1 MSSFKHVLS
10 VLFAC
15 LFAILP
21 PVFSQGAPAAA
32 AKPQPLPTV
41 NEILDKS
48 VRATGGM
55 AAWLK
60 MTSLN
65 WKADVSDDTA
75 KFMTGKLEVNSK
87 APNRISLCL
96 TLNVGYFTCRAY
108 DGKTG
113 WGDDSKDGLS
123 TLEGPRLEE
132 IKGEADFYSELH
144 RAKSFSELRVK
155 GEDKFNQLPVL
166 ANLGSRMQGLT
177 APQ

>member
-15 LFAILP
+15 LFAVLP
-21 PVFSQGAPAAA
+21 PVFSQSAPAAA

-75 KFMTGKLEVNSK
+75 KFMTGK
-87 APNRISLCL
+87 SL
-96 TLNVGYFTCRAY
+96 TRPAVV
-108 DGKTG
+108 
-113 WGDDSKDGLS
+113 
-123 TLEGPRLEE
+123 
-132 IKGEADFYSELH
+132 
-144 RAKSFSELRVK
+144 KSFFASFL
-155 GEDKFNQLPVL
+155 
-166 ANLGSRMQGLT
+166 SS
-177 APQ
+177 

>member
-1 MSSFKHVLS
+1 MPGLKHVLS
-10 VLFAC
+10 ALLAC
-15 LFAILP
+15 LFAFLP
-21 PVFSQGAPAAA
+21 PVFSQNAPATA

-48 VRATGGM
+48 LRATGGM

-60 MTSLN
+60 MTSLS

-96 TLNVGYFTCRAY
+96 TLNVGYFACRGY

-113 WGDDSKDGLS
+113 WV
-123 TLEGPRLEE
+123 T
-132 IKGEADFYSELH
+132 
-144 RAKSFSELRVK
+144 
-155 GEDKFNQLPVL
+155 
-166 ANLGSRMQGLT
+166 T
-177 APQ
+177 ARTG